1 MVEYNR
7 KNQTEERY
15 GDDMVRL
22 PDAEF
27 EVMQAIWACGGI
39 SVPTLTLSEKLK
51 KERKAQT
58 ILTLLARLEN
68 KGVVSSE
75 KVGKERIW
83 TAQISEEEYLS
94 FEAKN
99 IVERMYHG
107 SVSGLMS
114 AFYQGETLS
123 EDDASA
129 LMAWI
134 DQKTGK
140 EGNR

>member
-1 MVEYNR
+1 
-7 KNQTEERY
+7 
-15 GDDMVRL
+15 MVRL

-27 EVMQAIWACGGI
+27 EIMQAIWACGGK

-58 ILTLLARLEN
+58 VLTLLARLEG

-83 TAQISEEEYLS
+83 TALISEEEYLS

-99 IVERMYHG
+99 IVKKMYHG
-107 SVSGLMS
+107 SLHGLVN
-114 AFYQGETLS
+114 AFYDGEKLS

>member
-1 MVEYNR
+1 MVEYSQ
-7 KNQTEERY
+7 KNQTKERY

-27 EVMQAIWACGGI
+27 EVMQAIWACGGV

-129 LMAWI
+129 LMAGI
-134 DQKTGK
+134 DQKPGK

>member
-7 KNQTEERY
+7 KNQTKERY

-140 EGNR
+140 EGKR

>member
-1 MVEYNR
+1 
-7 KNQTEERY
+7 
-15 GDDMVRL
+15 MVRL

-27 EVMQAIWACGGI
+27 EIMQAIWACGGS

-58 ILTLLARLEN
+58 ILTLLARLEG
-68 KGVVSSE
+68 KSIVSSE

-83 TAQISEEEYLS
+83 TALISEEEYLS

-107 SVSGLMS
+107 SVSGLVN

-123 EDDASA
+123 REDA
-129 LMAWI
+129 LALI
-134 DQKTGK
+134 DFINSKTEQG
-140 EGNR
+140 GGP

>member
-1 MVEYNR
+1 
-7 KNQTEERY
+7 
-15 GDDMVRL
+15 MVRL

-27 EVMQAIWACGGI
+27 EIMQAIWACGGK

-58 ILTLLARLEN
+58 VLTLLARLEG

-83 TAQISEEEYLS
+83 TALISEEEYLS

-99 IVERMYHG
+99 NVEKMYHG
-107 SVSGLMS
+107 SLHGLVN
-114 AFYQGETLS
+114 AFYDGEKLS
-123 EDDASA
+123 EDHASA
-129 LMAWI
+129 LMEWI
-134 DQKTGK
+134 DQKTRK

>member
-1 MVEYNR
+1 
-7 KNQTEERY
+7 
-15 GDDMVRL
+15 MVRL

-27 EVMQAIWACGGI
+27 EVMQALWSCGGI
-39 SVPTLTLSEKLK
+39 SVPTLVLSEKLT

-68 KGVVSSE
+68 KKMISSE

-83 TAQISEEEYLS
+83 TAHITEDEYLS

-99 IVERMYHG
+99 IVEKMYHG
-107 SVSGLMS
+107 SLHGLVN
-114 AFYQGETLS
+114 AFYDGKKLS
-123 EDDASA
+123 EEDASA
-129 LMAWI
+129 LLTWI

-140 EGNR
+140 EGKS

>member
-1 MVEYNR
+1 MVEYNQ
-7 KNQTEERY
+7 KNQTKERY

-27 EVMQAIWACGGI
+27 EVMQAIWACGGV

>member
-1 MVEYNR
+1 
-7 KNQTEERY
+7 
-15 GDDMVRL
+15 MVRL

-27 EVMQAIWACGGI
+27 EVMQALWSCGGI
-39 SVPTLTLSEKLK
+39 SVPTLVLSEKLT

-68 KGVVSSE
+68 KEMISSE

-83 TAQISEEEYLS
+83 TAHITEDEYLS

-99 IVERMYHG
+99 IVDKMYHG
-107 SVSGLMS
+107 SLHGLVN
-114 AFYQGETLS
+114 AFYDGEKLS
-123 EDDASA
+123 EEDASA
-129 LMAWI
+129 LLTWI

-140 EGNR
+140 EGKS

>member
-1 MVEYNR
+1 MVC
-7 KNQTEERY
+7 
-15 GDDMVRL
+15 L

-27 EVMQAIWACGGI
+27 EVMQALWSCGGI
-39 SVPTLTLSEKLK
+39 SVPTLVLSEKLT

-68 KGVVSSE
+68 KGMISSE

-83 TAQISEEEYLS
+83 TAHITEDEYLS

-99 IVERMYHG
+99 IVEKMYHG
-107 SVSGLMS
+107 SLHGLVN
-114 AFYQGETLS
+114 AFYDGEKLS
-123 EDDASA
+123 EEDASA
-129 LMAWI
+129 LLAWI

-140 EGNR
+140 EGKS

>member
-1 MVEYNR
+1 
-7 KNQTEERY
+7 
-15 GDDMVRL
+15 MVRL

-27 EVMQAIWACGGI
+27 EVMQALWSCGGV
-39 SVPTLTLSEKLK
+39 SVPTLVLSEKLT

-68 KGVVSSE
+68 KGMISSE

-83 TAQISEEEYLS
+83 TAHITEDEYLS

-99 IVERMYHG
+99 IVEKMYHG
-107 SVSGLMS
+107 SLHGLVN
-114 AFYQGETLS
+114 AFYDGKKLS
-123 EDDASA
+123 EEDASA
-129 LMAWI
+129 LLAWI

-140 EGNR
+140 EGNP

>member
-1 MVEYNR
+1 
-7 KNQTEERY
+7 
-15 GDDMVRL
+15 MVRL

-27 EVMQAIWACGGI
+27 EVMQAVWACGSV
-39 SVPTLTLSEKLK
+39 SVPTLVLSEKLN
-51 KERKAQT
+51 RDWKAQT
-58 ILTLLARLEN
+58 ILTLLARLET
-68 KGVVSSE
+68 KGFVSSK

-83 TAQISEEEYLS
+83 TANISEDEYLS

>member
-1 MVEYNR
+1 
-7 KNQTEERY
+7 
-15 GDDMVRL
+15 MVRL

-27 EVMQAIWACGGI
+27 EIMQAIWACGGK

-58 ILTLLARLEN
+58 ILTLLARLEG
-68 KGVVSSE
+68 KGIVSSE

-83 TAQISEEEYLS
+83 TALISEEEYLS

-99 IVERMYHG
+99 IVEKMYHG
-107 SVSGLMS
+107 SLRGLVN
-114 AFYQGETLS
+114 AFYDGETLS

-134 DQKTGK
+134 DRKTGK
-140 EGNR
+140 EGKR

>member
-1 MVEYNR
+1 MVEYSQ
-7 KNQTEERY
+7 KNQTKERY

-27 EVMQAIWACGGI
+27 EVMQAIWACGGV